1 MRGYN
6 KNNISLN
13 PSLPP
18 WGIPSFLIYTQRKGT
33 PPSPLPPCGIP
44 TSIFFVKEERDIG
57 GEREIE
63 G

>member
-33 PPSPLPPCGIP
+33 PPSPLPPCGPLLYRKAIHP
-44 TSIFFVKEERDIG
+44 IIY
-57 GEREIE
+57 IL
-63 G
+63 